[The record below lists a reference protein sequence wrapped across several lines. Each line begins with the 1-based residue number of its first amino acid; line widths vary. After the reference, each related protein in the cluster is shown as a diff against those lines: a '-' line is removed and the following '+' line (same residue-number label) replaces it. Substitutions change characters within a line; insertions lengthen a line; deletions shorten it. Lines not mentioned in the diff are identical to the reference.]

1 MFTAAISTVALI
13 MAIGPQ
19 LNATLQAIP
28 SEAELVDPATVQPDV
43 IEPDQ
48 IAVDREATSKP
59 LVAKTPATVKVPAP
73 QAEPAK
79 MPVAETPTPQPVK
92 AEPQENTRAPAAE
105 VLTPETARPE
115 PAPIVSPIVPEAE
128 WPAVLSS
135 ARNALSSAKTAEGK
149 FIQTNSDGSFIEGS
163 FALNRPG
170 KMRFDYSD
178 PSPILIV
185 ADGTTVAMQDSEL
198 ETIDRIPLAST
209 PLGLIL
215 DSDLDFGSDV
225 DVLGIQRNA
234 DKIGIRVSDATG
246 ELEGTLTM
254 VFDAASYDLLG
265 WLAIDG
271 NRQTTV
277 VDLIDVKT
285 NSRLDPRLFRLDEE
299 EDEED
304 ER

>member
-1 MFTAAISTVALI
+1 MFTAAISTFALI

-43 IEPDQ
+43 IVPDQ
-48 IAVDREATSKP
+48 IAVDTGATRKP
-59 LVAKTPATVKVPAP
+59 LVAKTPATVKVPPP
-73 QAEPAK
+73 QAEPETT
-79 MPVAETPTPQPVK
+79 PIAETPKPQPVK
-92 AEPQENTRAPAAE
+92 AEPQEDTRAPAAE

-115 PAPIVSPIVPEAE
+115 PAPTASPIVPEAE
-128 WPAVLSS
+128 WPGVLNA
-135 ARNALSSAKTAEGK
+135 ARTALSDAKTAQGK
-149 FIQTNSDGSFIEGS
+149 FIQSNSDGSFIEGS

-170 KMRFDYSD
+170 KMRFDYND

-225 DVLGIQRNA
+225 DVLGIQRNS

-277 VDLIDVKT
+277 VDLIDVTT